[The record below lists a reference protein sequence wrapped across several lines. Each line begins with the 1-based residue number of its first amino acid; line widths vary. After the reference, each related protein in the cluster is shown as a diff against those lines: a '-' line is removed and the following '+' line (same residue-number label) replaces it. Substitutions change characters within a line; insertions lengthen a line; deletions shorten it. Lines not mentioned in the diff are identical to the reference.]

1 MKKVTL
7 QPANGFINYGIVTRS
22 YVKNTHHFQTFTIS
36 SSEPVTI
43 VSVTSASLLPH
54 AAVQIASSCAER
66 KQTQVDNDSENKQ
79 RFSWSRLAFK
89 TQAWCF
95 IILLLSINAWKPNQ
109 VVRLW
114 ILSDLHPLSVVLN
127 NRIFESTVAYS
138 FR

>member
-89 TQAWCF
+89 TQA
-95 IILLLSINAWKPNQ
+95 
-109 VVRLW
+109 
-114 ILSDLHPLSVVLN
+114 
-127 NRIFESTVAYS
+127 
-138 FR
+138 